1 MAVSKGGLAFGQV
14 DLPGGRQQVAVVMA
28 AAVVPAVVGTFMP
41 FCVAQL
47 RGFFVQH
54 RVEGFLD
61 GLSNDSFQVVLEIFL
76 VNFDYIVIHRML
88 FF

>member
-1 MAVSKGGLAFGQV
+1 
-14 DLPGGRQQVAVVMA
+14 
-28 AAVVPAVVGTFMP
+28 MP
-41 FCVAQL
+41 FRVAQL

-76 VNFDYIVIHRML
+76 VNFDYIVIPLKEFAKENIRYL
-88 FF
+88 L